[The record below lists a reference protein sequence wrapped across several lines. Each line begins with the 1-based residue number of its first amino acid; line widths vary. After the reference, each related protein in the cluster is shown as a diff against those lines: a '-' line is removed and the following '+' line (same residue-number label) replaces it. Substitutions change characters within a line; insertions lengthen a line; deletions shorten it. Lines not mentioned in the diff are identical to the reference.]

1 MNPRVTNAVPATQ
14 EDGALRIIPV
24 SYTHLD
30 VYKRQPVHYV
40 LRCDDFQGKAR
51 QRQGYRAAAHSRRYH
66 CVFIRHVV
74 SLRRGFMLVSVV
86 IPCYYSE
93 KMIGTVVDQTRA
105 ELVKA
110 GYEYEFILVNDGS
123 TDVYKRQGYR

>member
-1 MNPRVTNAVPATQ
+1 
-14 EDGALRIIPV
+14 
-24 SYTHLD
+24 
-30 VYKRQPVHYV
+30 
-40 LRCDDFQGKAR
+40 
-51 QRQGYRAAAHSRRYH
+51 
-66 CVFIRHVV
+66 
-74 SLRRGFMLVSVV
+74 MLVSEV

-123 TDVYKRQGYR
+123 TDGTFAAIEQVGASDDHVVGINCAKNSGQHNAISSC

>member
-1 MNPRVTNAVPATQ
+1 
-14 EDGALRIIPV
+14 
-24 SYTHLD
+24 
-30 VYKRQPVHYV
+30 
-40 LRCDDFQGKAR
+40 
-51 QRQGYRAAAHSRRYH
+51 
-66 CVFIRHVV
+66 
-74 SLRRGFMLVSVV
+74 MLVSVV

-123 TDVYKRQGYR
+123 TDGTFAAIEQLCAADDHVVGINCAKNSGQHNAIMAGLRKTEGDLILLMDDDMQTHPSQCVKDVYKRQVPALAP